1 MAIDSHSHFLNL
13 SLDLT
18 DVPPAQHRG
27 LCRRRW
33 WCAQYV
39 HFALQLWLLRTPQLA
54 VQPNGIVNTTVF
66 DPYHPSIVLC
76 VIRWIH
82 EAMMIIGT
90 TVVRTIASCNHL
102 IMVMSTC
109 QGSIP
114 FALFAGGSY
123 MLVAAAIGV
132 KSVVLYR
139 GVCGVGKYYV
149 GQKP

>member
-1 MAIDSHSHFLNL
+1 
-13 SLDLT
+13 
-18 DVPPAQHRG
+18 
-27 LCRRRW
+27 
-33 WCAQYV
+33 
-39 HFALQLWLLRTPQLA
+39 
-54 VQPNGIVNTTVF
+54 
-66 DPYHPSIVLC
+66 
-76 VIRWIH
+76 
-82 EAMMIIGT
+82 MIIGT